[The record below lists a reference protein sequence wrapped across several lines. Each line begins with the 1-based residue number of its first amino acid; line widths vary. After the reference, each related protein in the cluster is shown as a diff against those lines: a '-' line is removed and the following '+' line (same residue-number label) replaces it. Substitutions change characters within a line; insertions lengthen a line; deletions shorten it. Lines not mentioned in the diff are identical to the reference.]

1 MFEYTH
7 LTNLDKV
14 NIIEDAI
21 LSRNNILKRISDEKD
36 LILSGG
42 NSQRSIQG
50 IDAEIEIHTN
60 SISILNAKKN
70 ELT

>member
-1 MFEYTH
+1 MKQYLY
-7 LTNLDKV
+7 LTNLDKI

-21 LSRNNILKRISDEKD
+21 SSRLNVIERVSNEKD

-50 IDAEIEIHTN
+50 IDYEIQVN
-60 SISILNAKKN
+60 MDSISVLNAKKN
-70 ELT
+70 ELI